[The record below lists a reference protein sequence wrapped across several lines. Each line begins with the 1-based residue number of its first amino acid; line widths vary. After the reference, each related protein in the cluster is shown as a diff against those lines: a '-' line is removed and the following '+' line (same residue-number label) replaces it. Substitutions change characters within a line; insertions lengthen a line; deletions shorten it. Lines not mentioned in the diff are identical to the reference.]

1 MPPTRG
7 ITPRVAASLAS
18 SSWRSPRRLGPSD
31 AIRKPISSS
40 IPRCV
45 APCFGGFRTRSSSKS
60 AQRRLS
66 SMLCSM
72 ARATRKV
79 GADAGET
86 HNNTLDRTDGSPSL
100 ALVGQRVR

>member
-18 SSWRSPRRLGPSD
+18 SSWRSPRRLGPSG

-60 AQRRLS
+60 AQ
-66 SMLCSM
+66 SM

-86 HNNTLDRTDGSPSL
+86 HNNTLDRPDGSPSL
-100 ALVGQRVR
+100 TLVGQRVR